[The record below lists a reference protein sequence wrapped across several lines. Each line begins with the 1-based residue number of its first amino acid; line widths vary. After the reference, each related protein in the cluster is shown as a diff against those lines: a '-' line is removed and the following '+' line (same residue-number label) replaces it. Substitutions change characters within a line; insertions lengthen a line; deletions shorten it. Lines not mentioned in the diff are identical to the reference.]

1 VFPDTQSVTVV
12 GSFTGPDGLP
22 MSGFVY
28 YLPTEDRVLSGSP
41 GAAIRCE
48 GRMELSETGE
58 VRGKWLNP
66 HAAGVSPS
74 GWNYRVIEAF
84 HGCETSRY
92 TVSIP
97 GDASPTVDLDI
108 NLLPRVVETA

>member
-22 MSGFVY
+22 LSGYVY
-28 YLPTEDRVLSGSP
+28 YTPAEARVVTGDP
-41 GAAIRCE
+41 GVLVRCE
-48 GRMELSETGE
+48 GRAELSETGE
-58 VRGKWLNP
+58 IRSRWLNP
-66 HAAGVSPS
+66 NAAGVSPG

-97 GDASPTVDLDI
+97 EDASPTVDLD
-108 NLLPRVVETA
+108 LHTLPRVTETA